1 MKKNECLAMLLAGGQ
16 GSRLYSLT
24 DTIPKPALSFG
35 GKYRIIDFS
44 LSNLKNSGIYTV
56 GVLTQYKPFTLN
68 SYVGVGS
75 AWDFDVCGGGMYV
88 LPPYMSQ
95 DGGAWYTGTANAVY
109 QNMNFVDLFN
119 PEYVLIVSADHI
131 YKMDYSKMLAQH
143 KKTGADITVA
153 ATPVSM
159 AEANRFGILDIDDTG
174 LITDFVEKPSNPIN
188 DLASM
193 GVYIFKWDIL
203 RRELIEDASDINSSN
218 DFGKN
223 IIPKLLADNKKLYA
237 YEFYGYWKDVGT
249 IDSYYDANMELL
261 KDNPPLDIYDKHI
274 YSNIEE
280 HPPLFIGEHANIKK
294 SILSSGA
301 KIFGSVNSC
310 IISSDVYIG
319 NNTVITNSILLPGSK
334 VLDNCTIDRAII
346 GEGSYIESGSNIG
359 CNDSITVK

>member
-56 GVLTQYKPFTLN
+56 GVLTQYKPFALN

-131 YKMDYSKMLAQH
+131 YKMDYSKMLDRH
-143 KKTGADITVA
+143 KQTGADVTVA

-159 AEANRFGILDIDDTG
+159 EEASRFGILDIDDNG
-174 LITDFVEKPSNPIN
+174 LITDFTEKPDKPKN

-203 RRELIEDASDINSSN
+203 RRALINDAADINSSN

-249 IDSYYDANMELL
+249 VDSYYEANMELL
-261 KDNPPLDIYDKHI
+261 CDAPAIDIYDKHI

-280 HPPLFIGEHANIKK
+280 HPPLFIGDNANIKK
-294 SILSSGA
+294 SILSSGC
-301 KIFGSVNSC
+301 KILGSVNSC
-310 IISSDVYIG
+310 IVSSDVYIG
-319 NNTVITNSILLPGSK
+319 NNTVVTNSLLLPGAR
-334 VLDNCTIDRAII
+334 VFDNCIIDRSII
-346 GEGSYIESGSNIG
+346 GEGTSIKAGTSLGMH
-359 CNDSITVK
+359 DMITVR